1 MPAATLPIVINILV
15 AGMFVASFLTIAHL
29 NPEFPR
35 IRWFALSY
43 AAGMLTPVAE
53 FLLPLMP
60 VQAPFLV
67 MSYAGLFIGIVLMSP
82 ALSMLYERQPAW
94 RVVGAI
100 IVAGIAVRI
109 AIWNGPRGVFW
120 YEMAYQIPFA
130 VASFLCVVTFV
141 KHGRNTGFDRAAK
154 MLFFIIGLHFLLKPY
169 FAVTM
174 GPGMTAADYIRTH
187 YALISQAT
195 SGILLIAAGLLVLMN
210 ALHVVVLRD
219 RQRATTDP
227 LTGLANR
234 RALHAA
240 FERLMRKDGGANLY
254 VALFDIDRF
263 KAINDSW
270 GHDEGD
276 KVICGFAD
284 CLRQT
289 APANGLVARI
299 GGEEFVLLMTA
310 PDVETAQALC
320 EAARMSVSRISFGL
334 AGTVTASAGFTGALA
349 GEDLGAALAR
359 ADLALYRAKE
369 NGRNRGLY
377 EPAITRGA
385 RPGMTRLR

>member
-130 VASFLCVVTFV
+130 VASFFASSPSSNMAAIRASTGRPRCCSSSSGCTFCSSP
-141 KHGRNTGFDRAAK
+141 T
-154 MLFFIIGLHFLLKPY
+154 LP
-169 FAVTM
+169 
-174 GPGMTAADYIRTH
+174 
-187 YALISQAT
+187 
-195 SGILLIAAGLLVLMN
+195 
-210 ALHVVVLRD
+210 
-219 RQRATTDP
+219 
-227 LTGLANR
+227 
-234 RALHAA
+234 
-240 FERLMRKDGGANLY
+240 
-254 VALFDIDRF
+254 
-263 KAINDSW
+263 
-270 GHDEGD
+270 
-276 KVICGFAD
+276 
-284 CLRQT
+284 
-289 APANGLVARI
+289 
-299 GGEEFVLLMTA
+299 
-310 PDVETAQALC
+310 
-320 EAARMSVSRISFGL
+320 
-334 AGTVTASAGFTGALA
+334 
-349 GEDLGAALAR
+349 
-359 ADLALYRAKE
+359 
-369 NGRNRGLY
+369 
-377 EPAITRGA
+377 
-385 RPGMTRLR
+385 